1 MPGLQARAG
10 LFTFLRYAG
19 PGWQTLGSFSQS
31 IHRAAYRDIPEGEE
45 EFWIVEGEMR
55 PIRGI
60 QDRSLLKVIEKG
72 SPPSVNANLTKKQ
85 VAAVR
90 LKRVLASRLTQSE
103 KGQETYWSTYFE
115 RYQDMR
121 NQAEKLY
128 WDGPPKSEAASE
140 VVDRNDPFTILGLK
154 RRDKPYSPVEI
165 RSAYRTMALKY
176 HPDHN
181 PGKDAAAKFERVWNA
196 YKMLQHKRSWR

>member
-103 KGQETYWSTYFE
+103 VQFPMLSRTCLTEFFVF
-115 RYQDMR
+115 D
-121 NQAEKLY
+121 AFLI
-128 WDGPPKSEAASE
+128 PP
-140 VVDRNDPFTILGLK
+140 ILFFVG
-154 RRDKPYSPVEI
+154 
-165 RSAYRTMALKY
+165 
-176 HPDHN
+176 
-181 PGKDAAAKFERVWNA
+181 
-196 YKMLQHKRSWR
+196 

>member
-10 LFTFLRYAG
+10 LCTFLRNAG
-19 PGWQTLGSFSQS
+19 PGWQSLGSFSERTQ
-31 IHRAAYRDIPEGEE
+31 RTAYRNIPEGEE
-45 EFWIVEGEMR
+45 ELWIVEGEMR

-85 VAAVR
+85 VAAAR
-90 LKRVLASRLTQSE
+90 LKRVMASRLTQSE
-103 KGQETYWSTYFE
+103 KGQETYWSTYFQ
-115 RYQDMR
+115 RYQNMR
-121 NQAEKLY
+121 DQAEKLY
-128 WDGPPKSEAASE
+128 WDGPPKPEAAPE
-140 VVDRNDPFTILGLK
+140 VVDKNDPFTILGLQ